1 MTEGGVALPS
11 GRGFTNTAQWMPPGE
26 NGERWD
32 SARAVA
38 LSGFLPKDG
47 EPQSLGDILFG
58 FSPDAVGWYCD
69 TCQKAVAVFQKDVPY
84 DPFPGVPNGPLPP
97 VSELMKRGA
106 KAPPETP
113 SEPEPAPAPRK
124 DPWEKGGLFRRK
136 KKKPDWEL

>member
-38 LSGFLPKDG
+38 LSGFLPEDG

-136 KKKPDWEL
+136 KKEA

>member
-26 NGERWD
+26 NGERGD

-38 LSGFLPKDG
+38 LSGFLPEDG